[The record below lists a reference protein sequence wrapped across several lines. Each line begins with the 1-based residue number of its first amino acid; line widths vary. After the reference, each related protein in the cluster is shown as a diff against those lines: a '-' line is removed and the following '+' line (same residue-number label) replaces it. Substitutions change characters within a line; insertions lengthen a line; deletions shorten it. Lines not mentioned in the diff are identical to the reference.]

1 MKKDLL
7 KKFLKDS
14 VKILNSDIFYLES
27 LEILNSRCVS
37 KKFIDVDFLNAKQ
50 ILYFIFGIEI
60 KNELVVNRFLDESL
74 FFNRIFPYRIKQKYS
89 KSINPKTIRF
99 NMLHCP
105 KGVLISENDVGIIS
119 SPNVKYYGNGR
130 EIDTTNLINQQ
141 INIHIETN
149 GFWLGEIE
157 VTQDL
162 WESIMGWNSAS
173 NLDRSHSNDMI
184 LLPMENI
191 TWFDT
196 LVFCNKL
203 SRLMGYERCFEYT
216 GYQTKEGHIVYMENL
231 KWNKNA
237 NGFRLPTALEW
248 FYAAKANC
256 NFDFVGSNDPFDIA
270 WPNMSSA
277 KNEYYEILAKSTY
290 PSKLFKP
297 NAWGFYDMNGNVS
310 ELVLNITGMPQSFIM
325 DSNTIVDIDMLNK
338 VNLGSFPEAYA
349 LGGNYTTRFADS
361 PDNFGSYYH
370 FFEKSTNYNKPNV
383 DFKFKNNNPN
393 SYMEGS
399 FYFDDNYVTGKNLNN
414 KSGKIGFRLA
424 RNG

>member
-14 VKILNSDIFYLES
+14 VKILNSDISYLES
-27 LEILNSRCVS
+27 LEILDPRCVS
-37 KKFIDVDFLNAKQ
+37 KGFIDADFLNAKQ
-50 ILYFIFGIEI
+50 ILEFIFGIKI

-130 EIDTTNLINQQ
+130 EIDTTNLMKKQ

-196 LVFCNKL
+196 LEFCNRL
-203 SRLMGYERCFEYT
+203 SKLMGYEQCFEYT
-216 GYQTKEGHIVYMENL
+216 RYNREEGHIVYMENL

-237 NGFRLPTALEW
+237 NGFRLPIALEW

-277 KNEYYEILAKSTY
+277 AYYETNAKSIY
-290 PSKLFKP
+290 PSKLFEP

-310 ELVLNITGMPQSFIM
+310 ELVLNITGMPQTFIM
-325 DSNTIVDIDMLNK
+325 DSNTIVDINMLDKFNI
-338 VNLGSFPEAYA
+338 GSFPEAYA
-349 LGGNYTTRFADS
+349 LGGNYTTSFADT
-361 PDNFGSYYH
+361 PNYFGSGFH
-370 FFEKSTNYNKPNV
+370 FFDRSTNYNKPNV

-399 FYFDDNYVTGKNLNN
+399 SYDNSAYVIMKKTNHRSDN
-414 KSGKIGFRLA
+414 IGFRLA